1 MNTIYGIEKK
11 ETKKVPIMA
20 GMSFSNP
27 TDMKIR
33 KVGYKLIEFTYD
45 VNPDYPEDK
54 MLIKQREV
62 KRKIY
67 Q

>member
-20 GMSFSNP
+20 GMPFSNP
-27 TDMKIR
+27 KDMKIR

-67 Q
+67 

>member
-20 GMSFSNP
+20 GMPFLNP

-45 VNPDYPEDK
+45 VNPDYPDDK
-54 MLIKQREV
+54 MLIRQREI